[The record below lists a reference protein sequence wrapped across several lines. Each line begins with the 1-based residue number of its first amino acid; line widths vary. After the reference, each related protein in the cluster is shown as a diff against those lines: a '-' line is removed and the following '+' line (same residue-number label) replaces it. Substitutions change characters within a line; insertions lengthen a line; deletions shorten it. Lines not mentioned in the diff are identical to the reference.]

1 MSVVSCVEVPAPV
14 GVLLGRYREYLIV
27 ERGGFPSVTGQAAA
41 IVTLLVMVLVSWT
54 ILQPVTDAPRDWNA
68 LQK

>member
-1 MSVVSCVEVPAPV
+1 MV
-14 GVLLGRYREYLIV
+14 GRFSAVTGPLLWGLTTYLIV
-27 ERGGFPSVTGQAAA
+27 EHGGFPSVTGQAAA

-68 LQK
+68 LH